1 MATLVF
7 LLGILSA
14 AAIWWYRLKAIR
26 TAAGE
31 AAKAAGVLGGALKRR
46 AARKRAA
53 DATLDGIEDPV
64 TAAATMLVAMAADEI
79 PLTPRDEAA
88 IRAAL
93 VRIASPDE
101 VGTALDYAKWV
112 NTRID
117 DPALVID
124 RLAPLFRAR
133 LDPKQR
139 TELLALIDTVKSG
152 ITYSS
157 RYDEWRERVVAR
169 LDKVN

>member
-1 MATLVF
+1 MATIVF
-7 LLGILSA
+7 LLGIISA
-14 AAIWWYRLKAIR
+14 AAIWWYRLKMIR

-31 AAKAAGVLGGALKRR
+31 AAKAAGQIGGHLKRR

-53 DATLDGIEDPV
+53 DQTLDNIEDPV

-88 IRAAL
+88 IRTAL
-93 VRIASPDE
+93 LKIASADE
-101 VGTALDYAKWV
+101 VGTALEHAKWV

-124 RLAPLFRAR
+124 RLAPLLRAR
-133 LDPKQR
+133 LDAKQR
-139 TELLALIDTVKSG
+139 AELLALIDAVKSG

>member
-1 MATLVF
+1 MQTLIF

-14 AAIWWYRLKAIR
+14 AAIWWYRLKAIKN
-26 TAAGE
+26 AAGD
-31 AAKAAGVLGGALKRR
+31 AAKAAGQLSGGLKRR

-53 DATLDGIEDPV
+53 DSTLDGIEDPV
-64 TAAATMLVAMAADEI
+64 TAAATMLVAIAADEI
-79 PLTPRDEAA
+79 PLTPRDETA
-88 IRAAL
+88 IRSAL
-93 VRIASPDE
+93 LKIARPEE
-101 VGTALDYAKWV
+101 VSSALDYAKWV

-117 DPALVID
+117 DPALIID

-133 LDPKQR
+133 LDAKQR
-139 TELLALIDTVKSG
+139 SELLALIDTVKSG

-157 RYDEWRERVVAR
+157 RYDQWRERVVNR